1 MLGRKRPLNPGAKVT
16 GVVLEQPSH
25 NSEDNGRHHGRMHI
39 MSARA
44 LRYIIPALS
53 VLAILL
59 QGAVFVGRQDI
70 PAEHAARNWSARQT
84 TSGSRRRKLRDATT
98 TSSSLKA
105 SSTAKTGT
113 SAVEPETADD
123 EFKELL
129 ELDSKLYNLNFDSL
143 FPKSMNKLV
152 TDIAILPRKQFA
164 RELDVGYALDKKQ
177 EGNEQVLLLY
187 ANQTSSSSSLQ
198 SFSVRDAK
206 ERCKAIKVV
215 LTDPDPKKQEC
226 IAIMGQWSSYH
237 VHKFKRKKIKK
248 QKKKDAELLEDAD
261 GAEKGEETENDKY
274 EFKYSP
280 ARRTILP
287 TADQQEA
294 NRRILLLYLS
304 SYPAALEKLK
314 PIAELASRG
323 GSNDGKKMPITVLL
337 SNYGQSRFLI
347 NYICAARAR
356 NIDVS
361 RVLLFA
367 TDKETYKLGK
377 SMGLAVFYD
386 ELFAFFPKDAAKNY
400 HDIGYALL
408 MMAKV
413 FSVHLVNALGHDLL
427 FSDVDIA
434 LYKDPTEY
442 FFQQSAAYDA
452 FFQHDGYHHP
462 ARFAPLAANTGFY
475 YVQNN
480 ERTRYFF
487 SVFVR
492 MGDLVIKERSHQA
505 ALTTLIN
512 EHMSLYGLR
521 VKVMGKDSKQ
531 FMSGYHYHADK
542 KLMRKLKEGRHEPH
556 LFHANWLPGDLKM
569 PVLMETKNW
578 FVQEQCLDKS
588 FSELKA
594 TAVDEIG
601 LDCCLLEPAPY
612 VKESSHGDE
621 EKTEEEFQKVIERM
635 QNSTGSRVE
644 FL

>member
-1 MLGRKRPLNPGAKVT
+1 MLGRKRPLNPDGKVT
-16 GVVLEQPSH
+16 GGVLEQPIQSS
-25 NSEDNGRHHGRMHI
+25 NNGHHIGRIHI

-53 VLAILL
+53 ALAVLL

-70 PAEHAARNWSARQT
+70 PAEHAARNGLAHHMSDGSHAARQT
-84 TSGSRRRKLRDATT
+84 TSGSRRRKLSDGTT
-98 TSSSLKA
+98 TSTLPA
-105 SSTAKTGT
+105 SSTAKTG
-113 SAVEPETADD
+113 SNVVEPETSDD
-123 EFKELL
+123 EFKKLL
-129 ELDSKLYNLNFDSL
+129 ELDSNLYNLNTDTL

-152 TDIAILPRKQFA
+152 TDMAIVPRKQFA

-206 ERCKAIKVV
+206 ERCKVIKVV

-237 VHKFKRKKIKK
+237 VHKFKRKRIKK
-248 QKKKDAELLEDAD
+248 QKTKDVDLLEDAD
-261 GAEKGEETENDKY
+261 GGEKDEETINDKY

-323 GSNDGKKMPITVLL
+323 GSKDGEKMPITVLL

-367 TDKETYKLGK
+367 TDKETYKLGEA
-377 SMGLAVFYD
+377 MGLAVFYD
-386 ELFAFFPKDAAKNY
+386 ESVFSFFPKEAAKNY
-400 HDIGYALL
+400 HDISYALI
-408 MMAKV
+408 MMTKV

-521 VKVMGKDSKQ
+521 VKVMGKDSKK

-556 LFHANWLPGDLKM
+556 LFHANWLPGNEKM

-588 FSELKA
+588 FNELKA
-594 TAVDEIG
+594 SFDEIG

-612 VKESSHGDE
+612 VKESSYGDE
-621 EKTEEEFQKVIERM
+621 KKTQEEFQKVIEGM
-635 QNSTGSRVE
+635 QQ
-644 FL
+644 